1 MNVLNFDSEL
11 CGRTRRQ
18 LDAYVSNELLVET
31 TGEVVRHLESCE
43 GCASELESRM
53 RVRAALRQASMRQLP
68 PTHLNQSIH
77 QRLRRA
83 QPGLLTLFRSDKR
96 ALALAAMLVVVI
108 GGIAG
113 QQALTL
119 RRSAQMV
126 SSILALGVSDHVN
139 CALREHNYPDVAR
152 SEDELRQ
159 RLPPECADLLPVV
172 EEKLAGFELLEAHV
186 CSLPGSPRKYVHFI
200 ARREGAILSVILTK
214 RDGESLP
221 RGRLVAVDSAANL
234 YRAHLN
240 DMDVAGFESK
250 SYFGFVVGG
259 LGQDRVLQIART
271 LAPPVRSVLDQSATA
286 TEAPSG
292 VSKPIEAALRM

>member
-1 MNVLNFDSEL
+1 MNVLNFDSKL
-11 CGRTRRQ
+11 CERTRRQ

-43 GCASELESRM
+43 DCAAELQSRM
-53 RVRAALRQASMRQLP
+53 RVRAALRRASMRQMP
-68 PTHLNQSIH
+68 PVNLSQSIH

-83 QPGLLTLFRSDKR
+83 QPGRLSVFGSRPW
-96 ALALAAMLVVVI
+96 ALALAAMLVVVM

-113 QQALTL
+113 QQALSL
-119 RRSAQMV
+119 RRSRRV
-126 SSILALGVSDHVN
+126 VDSILALGVSDHVN
-139 CALREHNYPDVAR
+139 CALREHNYPGVAR

-159 RLPPECADLLPVV
+159 RLPAECAGLLPVV

-200 ARREGAILSVILTK
+200 ARREGTILSVILTK

-221 RGRLVAVDSAANL
+221 RGRLVAADSAANL

-240 DMDVAGFESK
+240 DVDVAGFECK
-250 SYFGFVVGG
+250 SYFGFVVAGI
-259 LGQDRVLQIART
+259 GQDQVLEIARD
-271 LAPPVRSVLDQSATA
+271 LAPPVRNVLDRSETA
-286 TEAPSG
+286 TEAPPG
-292 VSKPIEAALRM
+292 VSKSVEAAWRL